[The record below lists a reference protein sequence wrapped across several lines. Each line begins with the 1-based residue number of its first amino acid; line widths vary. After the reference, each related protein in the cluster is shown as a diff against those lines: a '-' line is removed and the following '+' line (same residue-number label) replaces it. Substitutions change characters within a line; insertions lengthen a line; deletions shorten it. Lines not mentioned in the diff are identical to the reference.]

1 MKINFSIKYFTHWGQ
16 NMAISGS
23 LPQLG
28 EDNPAK
34 AVFMNFQWKENWS
47 YTIEVDAEEP
57 FEFTYRY
64 LLKDFL
70 GMQLFLSYLN
80 LFSSSFLIL
89 IL

>member
-1 MKINFSIKYFTHWGQ
+1 MKFNFSIKYFTHWGQ